1 MLNIPM
7 LTRAFAGI
15 LLALGL
21 YLATE
26 NTVISADVLEA
37 SSGASAVT
45 AFAVAVAAT
54 GLELTFASWMRQEK
68 GAATIVGELQKRPLH
83 TTLRLFLSGIG
94 LALVYHFD
102 LLTTARHPAFTGS
115 DNYFFGV
122 IVLSLVFGPE
132 ACIVISSWLWSKAR
146 DVESRQL
153 DTNTT
158 KDAENRRLKSKRDKL
173 VALADE
179 VGEAEAIATAR
190 KRWGG
195 TLDSDVLL

>member
-1 MLNIPM
+1 MLNIPL
-7 LTRAFAGI
+7 LTRAFAGV

-26 NTVISADVLEA
+26 NTIISADVLES
-37 SSGASAVT
+37 SSGASMVT

-54 GLELTFASWMRQEK
+54 GLELTFASWMRQQK
-68 GAATIVGELQKRPLH
+68 GAVAIAGEMQNKPIH
-83 TTLRLFLSGIG
+83 TVIRLFVLGVG

-102 LLTTARHPAFTGS
+102 LLTTARYPDFSGS
-115 DNYFFGV
+115 ENYFFGV
-122 IVLSLVFGPE
+122 IVLALVFGPE
-132 ACIVISSWLWSKAR
+132 ACIVISSWLWGKAR

-158 KDAENRRLKSKRDKL
+158 KDAENRRLRSKRDKL

>member
-1 MLNIPM
+1 MLDIPM
-7 LTRAFAGI
+7 LTRVFAGI

-26 NTVISADVLEA
+26 NTIISADVLQS

-68 GAATIVGELQKRPLH
+68 GAATVVGQLQKKPLH
-83 TTLRLFLSGIG
+83 TSLRLLFSGFG

-102 LLTTARHPAFTGS
+102 LLTTARHPSFLQS
-115 DNYFFGV
+115 DNYFFTV
-122 IVLSLVFGPE
+122 IVMSLVFGPE

-153 DTNTT
+153 DQNTT
-158 KDAENRRLKSKRDKL
+158 KDAENRRLKSKRDRL
-173 VALADE
+173 VAIADE
-179 VGEAEAIATAR
+179 VGAAEAISTAR
-190 KRWGG
+190 QRWGG
-195 TLDSDVLL
+195 SQTDNDSL